1 MVTDYLIL
9 FLIVLGIHLTPA
21 FTPPTWPVIA
31 LYSVTLRMPMFLIVV
46 AAAVAATLGRYA
58 LAHATRLLRYRLSER
73 MTARLDAAYAAL
85 DRRKHGRLFVLGV
98 FVLSPISNALL
109 FEAAGLAGV
118 RLGGPTLAFFV
129 GRLAYYS
136 FYALTARTVAAKSLG
151 LALYDRLAS
160 PLGVAAQIGLV
171 VALAVLIFFEWR
183 KWLARRAPA
192 QEPHN

>member
-31 LYSVTLRMPMFLIVV
+31 LYSMTLRLPMPLIVV
-46 AAAVAATLGRYA
+46 SAAVAATLGRFA
-58 LAHATRLLRYRLSER
+58 LAHVTRLLRYRLSER
-73 MTARLDAAYAAL
+73 MTARLDSAYAAL

-109 FEAAGLAGV
+109 FEAAGLTGV
-118 RLGGPTLAFFV
+118 RLGGPTLAFFA

-136 FYALTARTVAAKSLG
+136 FYALTVRTFVAKSIGSAFYEQLT
-151 LALYDRLAS
+151 S
-160 PLGVAAQIGLV
+160 PLGVVVQIGILV
-171 VALAVLIFFEWR
+171 AVAVLIFFEWR
-183 KWLARRAPA
+183 KWLARRSPA
-192 QEPHN
+192 QDSRN

>member
-31 LYSVTLRMPMFLIVV
+31 LYSMTLRLPMPLIVV
-46 AAAVAATLGRYA
+46 SAAVAATLGRFA
-58 LAHATRLLRYRLSER
+58 LAHVTRLLRYRLSER

-118 RLGGPTLAFFV
+118 RLGGPTLAFLV

-136 FYALTARTVAAKSLG
+136 FYAFTARAVAAKSIGSAFYEQLT
-151 LALYDRLAS
+151 S
-160 PLGVAAQIGLV
+160 PLGVVVQIGIL

-183 KWLARRAPA
+183 KWLARRPA
-192 QEPHN
+192 